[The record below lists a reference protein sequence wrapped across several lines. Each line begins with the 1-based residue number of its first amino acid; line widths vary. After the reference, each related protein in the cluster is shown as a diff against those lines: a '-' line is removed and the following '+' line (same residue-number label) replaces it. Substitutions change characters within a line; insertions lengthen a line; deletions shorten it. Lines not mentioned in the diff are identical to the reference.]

1 MSILKDFLAEKRQ
14 RRAEGNLHSSSH
26 LALFYGVCRNLDDV
40 AWWSSLSNEPD
51 FSDFVSSCSMAI
63 GDPTAKPGGFRQS
76 QLIRPSNAGFASA
89 DATAVSRSGLRRA
102 SIAVDLTSG
111 FLGITLFCTG
121 AKQEQITAAKAIA
134 APGVSVRPGR
144 PRFDN
149 IFKCARI
156 YAR

>member
-14 RRAEGNLHSSSH
+14 LRSEGNLTSSSH

-63 GDPTAKPGGFRQS
+63 GDPTSKSGGFRQS
-76 QLIRPSNAGFASA
+76 QLMRPSNAGFAV
-89 DATAVSRSGLRRA
+89 DATGVSRSGLRRA
-102 SIAVDLTSG
+102 SVAMDLTNG

-121 AKQEQITAAKAIA
+121 AKQEQITAAKALA

-149 IFKCARI
+149 IFKCGQLHAV
-156 YAR
+156 